1 MGLCVSVSS
10 RLGAVYSHPRG
21 AMLPVL
27 WFFFFCVC
35 AHVYV
40 VVCGMN
46 SKESLRNGSI
56 PLV

>member
-27 WFFFFCVC
+27 WFFFFVCVRMSTLWFV
-35 AHVYV
+35 A
-40 VVCGMN
+40 
-46 SKESLRNGSI
+46 
-56 PLV
+56 